1 MMIELVN
8 VSKAFEGDKGEVQAV
23 KQLHLTIQPS
33 EIFGLIGQS
42 GAGKSTVLRFINGL
56 LTPDSG
62 EVIVNQQRIHQLSKV
77 SLRNVRKDI
86 TMVFQQFNL
95 LNNLTVEENI
105 QLPLKLHHY
114 DNQLDLEEVLEMVGL
129 LDKRHAYPSQLSGGQ
144 KQRVGI
150 ARALISNPKVML
162 LDEPTS
168 ALDEQ
173 TIVEVIQVLQQIHQR
188 YAMTMVVVTHQ
199 LSLVKGLCQRVGI
212 MEQGELLEV
221 ITLPNSTESVGSS
234 TYRDYVKEVLQY
246 DALS

>member
-1 MMIELVN
+1 MVIELVN

-23 KQLHLTIQPS
+23 RQLHLTIQPS

-95 LNNLTVEENI
+95 LNNLTVEQNI

-114 DNQLDLEEVLEMVGL
+114 DNPLDLEEVLEMVGL

-221 ITLPNSTESVGSS
+221 ITLPNSTESVVSR

>member
-1 MMIELVN
+1 MIELVN

>member
-1 MMIELVN
+1 MIELVN
-8 VSKAFEGDKGEVQAV
+8 VSKKFDSDKGEVQAV
-23 KQLHLTIQPS
+23 NQLHLTIQPS

-56 LTPDSG
+56 LAPDNG
-62 EVIVNQQRIHQLSKV
+62 EVIVHQQRIHQLSKDA
-77 SLRNVRKDI
+77 LRKARKEI

-95 LNNLTVEENI
+95 LNNLTVEQNI
-105 QLPLKLHHY
+105 QLPLKIHRY
-114 DNQLDLEEVLEMVGL
+114 DNPLDVEEVLEMVGL
-129 LDKRHAYPSQLSGGQ
+129 MDKRHAYPSQLSGGQ

-173 TIVEVIQVLQQIHQR
+173 TITEVIHVLQKIHAR

-199 LSLVKGLCQRVGI
+199 LSLVQGLCQRVGI
-212 MEQGELLEV
+212 MEQGRLLEV
-221 ITLPNSTESVGSS
+221 MDLSQPTATKTSR
-234 TYRDYVKEVLQY
+234 TYREFVKEVLQH
-246 DALS
+246 DEIS